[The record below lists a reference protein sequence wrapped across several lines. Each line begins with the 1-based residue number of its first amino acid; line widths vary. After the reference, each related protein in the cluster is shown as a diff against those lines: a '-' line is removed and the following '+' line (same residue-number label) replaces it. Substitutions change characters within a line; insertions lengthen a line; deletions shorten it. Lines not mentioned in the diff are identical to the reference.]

1 MNAEYSKSTGE
12 FFLFLSAAE
21 ARTLVLSDNEVP
33 GFILMTSAFSKL
45 TLHTDQPPT
54 RGFEIRSPVS
64 GLVSAPDDNAGT
76 VYSSGLLPDA
86 VQIQLQGQ
94 QLVAPFAG
102 AVSRLNMGGSR
113 IVLHHPQGL
122 KLEICFPDACQQQT
136 MGFHWLVADR
146 SKIQAG
152 QPLLQ
157 FDPSRLQRW
166 SSPLTCLIS
175 IVEHPKIQR
184 LHSRTGFVAAGQD
197 PLFWLEL
204 KSAPA
209 N

>member
-1 MNAEYSKSTGE
+1 
-12 FFLFLSAAE
+12 
-21 ARTLVLSDNEVP
+21 
-33 GFILMTSAFSKL
+33 
-45 TLHTDQPPT
+45 
-54 RGFEIRSPVS
+54 
-64 GLVSAPDDNAGT
+64 
-76 VYSSGLLPDA
+76 
-86 VQIQLQGQ
+86 
-94 QLVAPFAG
+94 
-102 AVSRLNMGGSR
+102 
-113 IVLHHPQGL
+113 
-122 KLEICFPDACQQQT
+122 

-166 SSPLTCLIS
+166 SSPLTCLVS

>member
-1 MNAEYSKSTGE
+1 
-12 FFLFLSAAE
+12 
-21 ARTLVLSDNEVP
+21 
-33 GFILMTSAFSKL
+33 MTSAFSKL
-45 TLHTDQPPT
+45 TLHTDQPPA

-76 VYSSGLLPDA
+76 VYRSGLLPDA

-94 QLVAPFAG
+94 QLLAPFTG
-102 AVSRLNMGGSR
+102 AVSRLDMGGSR
-113 IVLHHPQGL
+113 IILHHPQCL

-152 QPLLQ
+152 QQLLQ

-166 SSPLTCLIS
+166 SSPLTCLVS

-204 KSAPA
+204 KSTQAH
-209 N
+209 